1 MALRPG
7 RFAATLGA
15 ALLAAGCGDS
25 GSGRE
30 PARETAPAV
39 ATVGTTVDLA
49 GVNELVSG
57 GVRFTNEL
65 LDQLFLSLL
74 AEQPDWAEHPP
85 TLAPSLAESRELAD
99 DGRQLVFHLRAGA
112 RWSDGTPVT
121 AEDVRFTW
129 RAQRAPEIAWAYAQS
144 KEAIEDVEILDAR
157 TVRFRFRHA
166 YPYQVVDANDGR
178 ILPSHAWSGLPFES
192 WRRSEPWFRER
203 LVTSGPF
210 RLAAW
215 IPGQEIVLEPN
226 PERSGTSRPGLDR
239 IVFRVVPDAAA
250 LVERLLAGEIDFL
263 DGLTPRDAAR
273 VEASPRLRLAVSDAR
288 QFDYIAWNLRRA
300 PFDDPE
306 IRLALT
312 LGIDRQ
318 ALVDALWQGYARVAA
333 GPVPAGVWARDPELA
348 PWPYDPERARAIL
361 ARRGFRDADGDGLL
375 ERDGRPLA
383 FELTTNSAN
392 RLRVEASV
400 LIRDQLRRIG
410 VAVQPRLIEM
420 NALGEVMRSGGFEA
434 LLGGWAIDT
443 TLDFRPYFHSASIGD
458 EGWNTIAYRNPELDR
473 LLDEVRTEPDL
484 ASARPRLVR
493 VQRILH
499 AEQPYTFLWEPRR
512 LAAVAR
518 DLEGVEVSHLS
529 AFGTLARW
537 SRRPA
542 RD

>member
-1 MALRPG
+1 MAHRPG

-15 ALLAAGCGDS
+15 ALLAAGCGEV
-25 GSGRE
+25 GSAPE
-30 PARETAPAV
+30 PARAPAPAV
-39 ATVGTTVDLA
+39 VTVGTTVDLA
-49 GVNELVSG
+49 GVNELISG

-85 TLAPSLAESRELAD
+85 TLAPSLAEGWQLAADGREL
-99 DGRQLVFHLRAGA
+99 VFRLRGDA

-129 RAQRAPEIAWAYAQS
+129 RAQLAPEIAWAYAQS
-144 KEAIEDVEILDAR
+144 KEAIEAVEIVDAR

-178 ILPSHAWSGLPFES
+178 ILPAHAWSALPFES

-215 IPGQEIVLEPN
+215 KPGQEIVLEPA
-226 PERSGTSRPGLDR
+226 PERAGEARPGLDR
-239 IVFRVVPDAAA
+239 VVFRVVPDAAA
-250 LVERLLAGEIDFL
+250 LVERLLAGEIDFF

-288 QFDYIAWNLRRA
+288 QFDYIAWNQRRP
-300 PFDDPE
+300 PFDDAE

-318 ALVDALWQGYARVAA
+318 ALVDALWHGYARVAA
-333 GPVPAGVWARDPELA
+333 GPVPAGVWARDPDLA
-348 PWPYDPERARAIL
+348 PWPYDPQRAREIL

-375 ERDGRPLA
+375 ERDGKPLA

-392 RLRVEASV
+392 RLRVEAAV
-400 LIRDQLRRIG
+400 LIRDQLRRVG

-420 NALGEVMRSGGFEA
+420 NALGDVMRSGGFDA

-458 EGWNTIAYRNPELDR
+458 DGWNTIAYRNPEVDR
-473 LLDEVRTEPDL
+473 LLDEVRAEPDL
-484 ASARPRLVR
+484 ESARPRLVR

-542 RD
+542 RE